1 MPFFFIS
8 MSVHE
13 DPFQSVSAVVGKE
26 HYNKRYIYLLSILFS
41 QQSFVVTL
49 EYPLKGKEKARASST
64 SQKSHSS
71 AICLLFWLVPAPG
84 FAKQMALGVV
94 LHLGV

>member
-1 MPFFFIS
+1 

-13 DPFQSVSAVVGKE
+13 DPLQSTSVIVSRG
-26 HYNKRYIYLLSILFS
+26 HNNKRYIYLLSCLFS
-41 QQSFVVTL
+41 QQNFVVTL

-84 FAKQMALGVV
+84 FAKQMAPGVV
-94 LHLGV
+94 LHLDV